1 MSYEIK
7 PLGVGG
13 ILDQAVQ
20 LLKNHLGLF
29 LGISMCISVPF
40 GLVMS
45 FVMLGITPELPPNPT
60 PEEIAA
66 FQQKVMS
73 NLPITIA
80 MGVVSMII
88 VYPLTTGAMIHAVAS
103 EYLGKPTTVGAS
115 IGRALRVFFPL
126 LWTSLI
132 MFIFVYAGLLFCI
145 IPGLYFLVRYSL
157 SSHAVVLDELSGTA
171 ALKRSSSL
179 LLHDRTKNYNTLVL
193 LWLLL
198 GVIGFAINMLSQYV
212 PQQHVAIVVALLLQ
226 AVNGAFGAAA
236 FAVFYF
242 SCRCKAENF
251 DLELLAETM
260 HVETQAAQSPIVE
273 Q

>member
-40 GLVMS
+40 GLVTN
-45 FVMLGITPELPPNPT
+45 FVMLGIAPELSQNPT
-60 PEEIAA
+60 PEEIEAV
-66 FQQKVMS
+66 QQDIFSNFAIIMGMS
-73 NLPITIA
+73 F
-80 MGVVSMII
+80 VSLII

-126 LWTSLI
+126 LWTSLL
-132 MFIFVYAGLLFCI
+132 MFLLVYVGLLFCI
-145 IPGLYFLVRYSL
+145 IPGFYFLVRYSL
-157 SSHAVVLDELSGTA
+157 SSHAVVLDDLNGSA

-198 GVIGFAINMLSQYV
+198 GVIGFAINMLSGFV
-212 PQQHVAIVVALLLQ
+212 PQQHVAIVVAVLLQ

-260 HVETQAAQSPIVE
+260 HLETQAAESPIVE

>member
-13 ILDQAVQ
+13 ILDQAVK
-20 LLKNHLGLF
+20 LLKNHFGLF
-29 LGISMCISVPF
+29 LGISMCVSVPF

-45 FVMLGITPELPPNPT
+45 FVMLGITPQLSENPT
-60 PEEIAA
+60 PQEIEAL
-66 FQQKVMS
+66 QQGLVSNFAIIMGMS
-73 NLPITIA
+73 FA
-80 MGVVSMII
+80 SMII

-103 EYLGKPTTVGAS
+103 EYLGKPTTIGAS
-115 IGRALRVFFPL
+115 IGRALQVFFPL
-126 LWTSLI
+126 LLTSFL
-132 MFIFVYAGLLFCI
+132 MFLVVYVGFLFCI
-145 IPGLYFLVRYSL
+145 IPGFYFLVRYSL
-157 SSHAVVLDELSGTA
+157 SSHAVVLDELSGPA

-179 LLHDRTKNYNTLVL
+179 MLHDRTKNYNTLVL

-198 GVIGFAINMLSQYV
+198 GVIGFAINMVSGLI
-212 PQQHVAIVVALLLQ
+212 PQQHVAIVVGVLLQ

-251 DLELLAETM
+251 DLELLADAM
-260 HVETQAAQSPIVE
+260 HVETATPESPISP